1 MSPLRR
7 PNRLVLAGTLVAL
20 VLAAGSTVGLAAASG
35 AFGGDRGTG
44 TRAPTGRAATG
55 TRCATPALA
64 GTVVDVTLAD
74 MGGGMMGGPS
84 GPGSMMG
91 GSRGMGVARVLAS
104 PAIVPAGTVSLR
116 VVNQGAATHEL
127 VVLPLPAGQPAGAR
141 AVGADGQVDE
151 TGSLGESSRSCGAG
165 EGDGI
170 AAGTTGWV
178 TLTLEPGRYELAC
191 NLPGHYAAGMY
202 AELDVT

>member
-7 PNRLVLAGTLVAL
+7 PNRLVLAGTLAAL

-44 TRAPTGRAATG
+44 TRCAA
-55 TRCATPALA
+55 PALA

-104 PAIVPAGTVSLR
+104 PVVVPAGTVSLR

-127 VVLPLPAGQPAGAR
+127 VVLPLPAGQAAGAW

-151 TGSLGESSRSCGAG
+151 TGILGESSRSCGAG